1 MGLQVTFLL
10 NNDLMA
16 LSGYSITRIHDFKLR
31 DQESKT
37 VVLQDGVYIFINSHI
52 SVSQITLL
60 KVLNSWGVKTTDI
73 IAPTSTHE
81 VTISG
86 SNNTVAFSANSL
98 CFGYI
103 FRLYAY
109 E

>member
-1 MGLQVTFLL
+1 MIDASIVIDSCQNVSL
-10 NNDLMA
+10 A
-16 LSGYSITRIHDFKLR
+16 YSIRRIHDFKLR

-37 VVLQDGVYIFINSHI
+37 VVLQDGVYIFINGHI
-52 SVSQITLL
+52 NTSQITLL

-73 IAPTSTHE
+73 VVPTSGYE

-86 SNNTVAFSANSL
+86 SNNTVVFSTNGI
-98 CFGYI
+98 CYGHI
-103 FRLYAY
+103 FYLFPF